1 MLNKLMKLKNKK
13 GFTLVELIVVIA
25 IIAILTAIIV
35 PLVGRYSAQARYTT
49 LNDAATT
56 VSNSINNGL
65 SDANQIGVI
74 PSSVKS
80 ITGKKDATSGKF
92 EVTVGAAIASSTNG
106 TLTEAPNGSEA
117 EKRAAN
123 RICAALAEALPNGAT
138 FFASIATSTVSG
150 VIYSADSANA
160 APTAEPTAAYT
171 TVAGFDNAYAD
182 SAGHAFGL
190 SGKYIPATPST
201 PSSGT

>member
-74 PSSVKS
+74 NVTE
-80 ITGKKDATSGKF
+80 ITGNKASGVLTVK
-92 EVTVGAAIASSTNG
+92 VGASTSIASTDTLDSASTD
-106 TLTEAPNGSEA
+106 SA
-117 EKRAAN
+117 ELRAAK
-123 RICAALAEALPNGAT
+123 RICAALGSALPNGAD
-138 FFASIATSTVSG
+138 FYAAIKSSTVEG
-150 VIYSADSANA
+150 VIYRADGKK
-160 APTAEPTAAYT
+160 AEAGTFAL
-171 TVAGFDNAYAD
+171 VDGFDNAYAVGD
-182 SAGHAFGL
+182 KTGPAVGL
-190 SGKYIPATPST
+190 SGKYIPST
-201 PSSGT
+201 PGSSGGGSST

>member
-74 PSSVKS
+74 NDNV
-80 ITGKKDATSGKF
+80 ITGTKTDAGILT
-92 EVTVGAAIASSTNG
+92 VTVGAATCVSNANG
-106 TLTEAPNGSEA
+106 TVGTPTGGSNA
-117 EKRAAN
+117 QNRAAE
-123 RICAALAEALPNGAT
+123 RICASLANAIPSGSN
-138 FFASIATSTVSG
+138 FYASIATSTITG
-150 VIYSADSANA
+150 VIYRADG
-160 APTAEPTAAYT
+160 
-171 TVAGFDNAYAD
+171 VAITGSETFGRVTGFDNAYATPD
-182 SAGHAFGL
+182 GDGAAVGL
-190 SGKYIPATPST
+190 SGRYIPATTPTGGGSST
-201 PSSGT
+201 

>member
-74 PSSVKS
+74 NDNV
-80 ITGKKDATSGKF
+80 ITGTKTDAGILT
-92 EVTVGAAIASSTNG
+92 VTVGAA
-106 TLTEAPNGSEA
+106 TLFQM
-117 EKRAAN
+117 
-123 RICAALAEALPNGAT
+123 L
-138 FFASIATSTVSG
+138 TVQ
-150 VIYSADSANA
+150 
-160 APTAEPTAAYT
+160 
-171 TVAGFDNAYAD
+171 
-182 SAGHAFGL
+182 
-190 SGKYIPATPST
+190 
-201 PSSGT
+201 

>member
-56 VSNSINNGL
+56 ISNSINSGL

-74 PSSVKS
+74 NVP
-80 ITGKKDATSGKF
+80 
-92 EVTVGAAIASSTNG
+92 EVTGNKTGG
-106 TLTEAPNGSEA
+106 TLTVKVGDAESKTGTAATAGTDA
-117 EKRAAN
+117 EKRAAD
-123 RICAALAEALPNGAT
+123 RIVAALGDALPDNCC
-138 FFASIATSTVSG
+138 FYASVHTSTVSG
-150 VIYSADSANA
+150 VVYFNA
-160 APTAEPTAAYT
+160 GTSLPLTVDKDT
-171 TVAGFDNAYAD
+171 TNAVFENVPDFDNAYQSKAKEAEGD
-182 SAGHAFGL
+182 EKPAVSAQAVGL
-190 SGKYIPATPST
+190 TGKYIPAKS
-201 PSSGT
+201 